1 LENAYFEDL
10 KTKIKKNPLLGSK
23 AHAKMMPLSRK
34 EELEALDFNSLS
46 PRFAAVLCLI
56 YPKNGELYF
65 PLILRNTYPG
75 VHSNQVSFPGGRI
88 ENTDVNFEHT
98 ALRECEEEIGVLQEK
113 VKVLRQLSDIYIPP
127 SNFQVKSFIG
137 FSKETPEFQL
147 QPDEVEQLIE
157 VKLSELLDDSI
168 LITEYMTTSYADKM
182 EVKAFKLNNFTVWGA
197 TAMILSEIKY
207 LLKSH

>member
-1 LENAYFEDL
+1 M
-10 KTKIKKNPLLGSK
+10 GRK

-34 EELEALDFNSLS
+34 QELEALDFEKLS
-46 PRFAAVLCLI
+46 PKYAAVLCLI

-75 VHSNQVSFPGGRI
+75 VHSNQVGFPGGRK
-88 ENTDVNFEHT
+88 EQTDRSFEHT
-98 ALRECEEEIGVLQEK
+98 ALRECEEEIGVFQKE

-137 FSKETPEFQL
+137 YCNSTPKFQL
-147 QPDEVEQLIE
+147 QPEEVEELIE
-157 VKLSELLDDSI
+157 VKLVDLLDEGV
-168 LITEYMTTSYADKM
+168 LTTEKMTTSYANKI
-182 EVKAFKLNNFTVWGA
+182 EVKAFKLNDFTVWGA

-207 LLKSH
+207 LLKSL